1 MPSTPNFHLPAHS
14 SSFWETSIH
23 QSFEEESHLF
33 LRDEI
38 LQPECFRGIFLQVFL
53 ITTVMPS
60 DGSGVFLIFI
70 NFFFFSF

>member
-14 SSFWETSIH
+14 SSFGETLIH
-23 QSFEEESHLF
+23 QSFEEESRLF

-38 LQPECFRGIFLQVFL
+38 LQPERFRGIFLHVFL

-60 DGSGVFLIFI
+60 DGPGVFLIFY
-70 NFFFFSF
+70 